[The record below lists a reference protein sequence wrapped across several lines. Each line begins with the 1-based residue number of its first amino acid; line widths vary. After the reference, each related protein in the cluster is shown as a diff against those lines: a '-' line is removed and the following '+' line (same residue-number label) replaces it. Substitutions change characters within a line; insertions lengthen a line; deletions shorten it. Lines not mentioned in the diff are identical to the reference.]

1 MCKTESIRLFASVL
15 EMIASLSRLL
25 HFHDCE
31 QTCVEN
37 TFCGIPTGP
46 LRDLASGF
54 VLTPEALGRG
64 TLWYTTTYLTDRPF
78 TVAKVKRSP
87 VERCVY

>member
-1 MCKTESIRLFASVL
+1 MQSCRIRAQQYNK
-15 EMIASLSRLL
+15 LL

-31 QTCVEN
+31 QSPVEN

-46 LRDLASGF
+46 LRDLALGFF
-54 VLTPEALGRG
+54 VLTPEAL
-64 TLWYTTTYLTDRPF
+64 YQKPNRPF

-87 VERCVY
+87 VDGSKISTHDGSF